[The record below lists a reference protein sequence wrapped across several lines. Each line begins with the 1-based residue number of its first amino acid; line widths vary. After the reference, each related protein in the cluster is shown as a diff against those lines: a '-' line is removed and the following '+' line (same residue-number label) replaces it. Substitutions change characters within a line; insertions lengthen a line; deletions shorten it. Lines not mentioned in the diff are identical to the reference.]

1 MLRGRSL
8 RYRGICAQFGYK
20 RHFYVLHR
28 VSGMVWLWFS
38 RYAHTLKLSGY
49 RQHRAVVRDNGLKS
63 FLGRSQ
69 VSRALTVLIESGAF
83 YSVIW
88 VRISELR
95 GNLKQ
100 VES

>member
-1 MLRGRSL
+1 
-8 RYRGICAQFGYK
+8 
-20 RHFYVLHR
+20 
-28 VSGMVWLWFS
+28 MVWPWFS